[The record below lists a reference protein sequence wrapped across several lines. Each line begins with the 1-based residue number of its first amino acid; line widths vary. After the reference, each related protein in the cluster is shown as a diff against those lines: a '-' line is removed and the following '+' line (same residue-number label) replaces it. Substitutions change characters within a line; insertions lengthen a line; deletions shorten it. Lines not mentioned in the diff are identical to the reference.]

1 MPTSC
6 TPKCSGNHRQQQES
20 SWANVIWRLLFDCA
34 SNMVCNNWH
43 EFLAPTVTTKVDDVF
58 GKQHDPERKVFQYEE
73 MSDQLQQKFKRQK
86 R

>member
-1 MPTSC
+1 
-6 TPKCSGNHRQQQES
+6 
-20 SWANVIWRLLFDCA
+20 
-34 SNMVCNNWH
+34 MVRNNWH